1 MFFVQLT
8 TLPIRTWTWTTCIS
22 WRTPSFTWS
31 HAPIAIVD
39 ANTGKNL
46 KTGGEL
52 LNRVP
57 PYKTDFSGWHF
68 NITRM
73 GFCLNFRPPMLPG
86 PGAERGPF
94 GSSSKQGE
102 LQLAVTIAYNQS
114 DLELGWQHSKSDFT
128 IYISNATTNE
138 TNLPALS
145 MHSNVKIVSV
155 S

>member
-1 MFFVQLT
+1 
-8 TLPIRTWTWTTCIS
+8 
-22 WRTPSFTWS
+22 
-31 HAPIAIVD
+31 
-39 ANTGKNL
+39 
-46 KTGGEL
+46 
-52 LNRVP
+52 
-57 PYKTDFSGWHF
+57 
-68 NITRM
+68 
-73 GFCLNFRPPMLPG
+73 MLPG

-145 MHSNVKIVSV
+145 MHNNVKIVSV
-155 S
+155 SSLSCYQALKTI